1 MLCHWQCQLG
11 QRSHNFS
18 NLLITTLASINS
30 FIFITMKLIIII
42 TFLLVAVAASMNT
55 SVYAS
60 GLRLPSG
67 QESEAAIATNNVT
80 TIKTNVFDKYKDTA
94 IKAVVATAN
103 TKTSKATRAK
113 GSKAPVY
120 FKGSKVVSKSSD
132 DEDCR
137 GAKAKS
143 GKTCNPNSEPS
154 TNPSEQPSLDP
165 SSNPSMST
173 NPSEK
178 PSLNPSTNP
187 SEQPSLDPSSNPPE
201 QPSLSSN
208 PSVSTQS
215 VCHPD
220 IGAMVS

>member
-1 MLCHWQCQLG
+1 
-11 QRSHNFS
+11 
-18 NLLITTLASINS
+18 LASINS

-80 TIKTNVFDKYKDTA
+80 TIKANVFDKYKDTA

-120 FKGSKVVSKSSD
+120 FKGSKVV
-132 DEDCR
+132 
-137 GAKAKS
+137 
-143 GKTCNPNSEPS
+143 PNQVTMKIVGERKR
-154 TNPSEQPSLDP
+154 SLVRHAIPARSQAPIRP
-165 SSNPSMST
+165 SSQAST
-173 NPSEK
+173 RVPIC
-178 PSLNPSTNP
+178 
-187 SEQPSLDPSSNPPE
+187 Q
-201 QPSLSSN
+201 
-208 PSVSTQS
+208 
-215 VCHPD
+215 
-220 IGAMVS
+220 